1 MLLSQNSQ
9 VVGIEANVLTL
20 GFKTAG
26 ARESFLQGGS
36 DQILRQ
42 AMIDLIGADW
52 RIEAVVDPS
61 ADPVK
66 AAAPRVIKPAVVDA
80 PPASPAAASRP
91 PAPAPPPEAAQGP
104 EAEPIDPDDYVDP
117 ADPTI
122 SNEAESGAA
131 LLARELGATVIE
143 EIPHDK

>member
-1 MLLSQNSQ
+1 MASEPTKAAPPGALSQADVRRLWPDVLDRVRTMKRFTWMLLSQNSQ

-80 PPASPAAASRP
+80 PCGESSGCV
-91 PAPAPPPEAAQGP
+91 EAARP
-104 EAEPIDPDDYVDP
+104 CSAP
-117 ADPTI
+117 
-122 SNEAESGAA
+122 
-131 LLARELGATVIE
+131 
-143 EIPHDK
+143 